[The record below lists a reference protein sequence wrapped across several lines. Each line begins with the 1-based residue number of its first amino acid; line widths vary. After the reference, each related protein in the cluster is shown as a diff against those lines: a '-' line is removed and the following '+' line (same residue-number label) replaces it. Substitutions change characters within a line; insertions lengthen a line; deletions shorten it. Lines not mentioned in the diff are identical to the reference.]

1 MESDVPIL
9 PPLSSSDS
17 DISLLRGFG
26 GGEGVFRFSIILCF
40 DAEARA
46 GETDPLAFL
55 ERDACCGD
63 GERLFCGGLGGG
75 DGLYRLRGGL
85 ADGDERLGL
94 RGGLEEILLGCF
106 LGGGGG
112 GDRDEDEELLLPDKD
127 AEERLL
133 RLTGLLL
140 LLCLGGGGIRRGG
153 LLLRGDGLRRGLG
166 RLLGL

>member
-1 MESDVPIL
+1 M
-9 PPLSSSDS
+9 SSSDS

-26 GGEGVFRFSIILCF
+26 GGDGVFRFSILCF
-40 DAEARA
+40 DAGARA

-55 ERDACCGD
+55 ERDDCCGD
-63 GERLFCGGLGGG
+63 GERLFGGGLGGG
-75 DGLYRLRGGL
+75 DCLYRLRGGL
-85 ADGDERLGL
+85 ADGVERLGL

-112 GDRDEDEELLLPDKD
+112 DRDEDDELLVPDKD

-140 LLCLGGGGIRRGG
+140 LLCLGGGGNRRGG